1 MNDGITY
8 DLMLLLDRFVSG
20 RDTSLAA
27 ASRLE
32 VLLAEAYPDDEV
44 VQDRAGDLAQYRPG
58 GGEFLFDETEMRSRL
73 GRLRDYLAG

>member
-58 GGEFLFDETEMRSRL
+58 GGEFLFDEPEMRSRL